1 MRGLVLEGGGLRG
14 LFTAGVM
21 DAWMAAGV
29 AFDAIVGVSA
39 GAAFGCN
46 YKSHQPGRALRY
58 NVRFAHDPRYCSFS
72 SWLRTGDLF
81 GGEFCYHA
89 LPNELD
95 PFDRAAY
102 DADPT
107 AFHVVATDCDTGAAA
122 YHRCDVAGPE
132 TYEWMR
138 ASASMPF
145 CSRPVAIAGRRYL
158 DGGLADSVPLAYCQ
172 LLGHDRCV
180 VVLTRPRGY
189 RKKDSA
195 LSALCRPLLWRLPA
209 IYRAL
214 RARAALYNAQLD
226 LVAAEEAKGAAL
238 AICPPEDLPI
248 GRLSHDP
255 EAMRRAHAIGL
266 RTGEQALPRL
276 REFLARSGAA
286 SPHAASAAA
295 PTS

>member
-1 MRGLVLEGGGLRG
+1 MRG
-14 LFTAGVM
+14 LFTAGAM

-29 AFDAIVGVSA
+29 SFDAIVGVSA

-58 NVRFAHDPRYCSFS
+58 NARFARDPRYCSFS

-89 LPNELD
+89 LPDELD

-107 AFHVVATDCDTGAAA
+107 AFYVVATDCDTGAAA

-138 ASASMPF
+138 ASASMPL
-145 CSRPVAIAGRRYL
+145 CSRPVAIDGRRYL
-158 DGGLADSVPLAYCQ
+158 DGGLADSVPLAYCRS
-172 LLGHDRCV
+172 LGHDRCV

-189 RKKDSA
+189 RKQDSA

-226 LVAAEEAKGAAL
+226 FVAAEEAKGAAL
-238 AICPPEDLPI
+238 VVRPPADLPI
-248 GRLSHDP
+248 GRISHDP
-255 EAMRRAHAIGL
+255 EAMRRVHAIGL
-266 RTGEQALPRL
+266 ETGKEILPRL
-276 REFLARSGAA
+276 REFLAG
-286 SPHAASAAA
+286 
-295 PTS
+295 